1 MPASRFPSAIC
12 WPTDAAAGG
21 ARAQHTSFAPPSSP
35 VFPLAPPLFT
45 FLGGGDEE
53 SRRVA
58 RGDRSPD
65 KEGRPPTGLGHYL
78 RDIVYGANDGVITTL
93 AVIAG
98 ASGASFSREV
108 GIILG
113 LANLIA
119 DGISMGTSNYL
130 ALRSELEQTH
140 VSIQL
145 EKPWRHGTATIL
157 AFVASGSVPLFAFL
171 TPLPPGPLLFLVAL
185 GMSIV
190 TL

>member
-1 MPASRFPSAIC
+1 
-12 WPTDAAAGG
+12 
-21 ARAQHTSFAPPSSP
+21 
-35 VFPLAPPLFT
+35 
-45 FLGGGDEE
+45 
-53 SRRVA
+53 VA

-190 TL
+190 TLGFVGGARSRYVQEPAWKEALQMVGVALAAALSAYLVGWAAELLVARL